1 MRYRNTA
8 YRTSFCELMAALGAA
23 FMLTGNL
30 IPVLT
35 YVSPMLAGMTLIPVL
50 YEFGKKSAWMTWAVT
65 AALAMMLCADREE
78 AFFYLFTGFYPI
90 IKPDLDR
97 IRSKSLRFL
106 AKLAV
111 FTVSI
116 ACMVLILLF
125 VVGMTDIRAQ
135 ELCERF
141 GVSDDADLRYMFAKS
156 VFSCITTLF
165 SPGCSLGEEG
175 KLLYIREISSNPR
188 VQKRCRDTSGGLPAN
203 TLCRILRKGHPRTI
217 LNTFRAVA
225 LVGDRAPDLFMK
237 LKHRK

>member
-8 YRTSFCELMAALGAA
+8 YRTSFCALMAALGAA

-125 VVGMTDIRAQ
+125 VVGMTDIRE
-135 ELCERF
+135 ELWLSLLFYAMMIGLMFLYDRTCAVMTRRHCGITAAVGESEEQRKPERF
-141 GVSDDADLRYMFAKS
+141 SGHRKAVETDRERPTLDY
-156 VFSCITTLF
+156 CICAEVELSSRLQITA
-165 SPGCSLGEEG
+165 PR
-175 KLLYIREISSNPR
+175 IMRER
-188 VQKRCRDTSGGLPAN
+188 ERPAN
-203 TLCRILRKGHPRTI
+203 E
-217 LNTFRAVA
+217 
-225 LVGDRAPDLFMK
+225 
-237 LKHRK
+237 

>member
-1 MRYRNTA
+1 
-8 YRTSFCELMAALGAA
+8 MAALGAA

-106 AKLAV
+106 AKLVV

-125 VVGMTDIRAQ
+125 VVGMTDIRE
-135 ELCERF
+135 ELWLSLLFYAMMIGLMFLYDRTC
-141 GVSDDADLRYMFAKS
+141 GVMTLVYEKRLRR
-156 VFSCITTLF
+156 
-165 SPGCSLGEEG
+165 
-175 KLLYIREISSNPR
+175 LLIRRGRPE
-188 VQKRCRDTSGGLPAN
+188 D
-203 TLCRILRKGHPRTI
+203 
-217 LNTFRAVA
+217 
-225 LVGDRAPDLFMK
+225 
-237 LKHRK
+237 

>member
-8 YRTSFCELMAALGAA
+8 YRTSFCALMAALGAA

-97 IRSKSLRFL
+97 I
-106 AKLAV
+106 
-111 FTVSI
+111 VSE
-116 ACMVLILLF
+116 C
-125 VVGMTDIRAQ
+125 
-135 ELCERF
+135 
-141 GVSDDADLRYMFAKS
+141 
-156 VFSCITTLF
+156 
-165 SPGCSLGEEG
+165 
-175 KLLYIREISSNPR
+175 
-188 VQKRCRDTSGGLPAN
+188 
-203 TLCRILRKGHPRTI
+203 
-217 LNTFRAVA
+217 
-225 LVGDRAPDLFMK
+225 FM
-237 LKHRK
+237 

>member
-8 YRTSFCELMAALGAA
+8 YRTSFCALMAALGAA

-106 AKLAV
+106 AKLVV

-125 VVGMTDIRAQ
+125 VVGMTDIRE
-135 ELCERF
+135 ELWLSLLFYAMMIGLMFLYDRTCAVMTLVYEKR
-141 GVSDDADLRYMFAKS
+141 LRRLL
-156 VFSCITTLF
+156 IRRGR
-165 SPGCSLGEEG
+165 PEE
-175 KLLYIREISSNPR
+175 
-188 VQKRCRDTSGGLPAN
+188 
-203 TLCRILRKGHPRTI
+203 
-217 LNTFRAVA
+217 
-225 LVGDRAPDLFMK
+225 
-237 LKHRK
+237 